1 MHRTWFAPTLPHRR
15 ARLRT
20 VVFTNDMPTLR
31 MLTNHDSVASSSSDI
46 EYAAT
51 RDFATQPQLMIP
63 QRSALAHVL
72 LCVSGSSTPWHLST
86 IAFLSRSLDCL
97 LASVSTTAR
106 YLGTALNIQFQIL
119 CSYSLLP
126 QHLSTTFHWAS
137 SLPCHDLTDTLQPN
151 APSDPS
157 ITPRHHRASPHAR
170 DAELR

>member
-1 MHRTWFAPTLPHRR
+1 MHRTRFAPTLPHRR

-51 RDFATQPQLMIP
+51 RDFATQPQLMIS

-97 LASVSTTAR
+97 QYWLHGEYHSPLLRNCTKYPVSNP
-106 YLGTALNIQFQIL
+106 LL
-119 CSYSLLP
+119 LLP
-126 QHLSTTFHWAS
+126 FAPALVDHFSLGFFPSLSRPHRHPPAKRTLGSQHHTATPSCIA
-137 SLPCHDLTDTLQPN
+137 PC
-151 APSDPS
+151 
-157 ITPRHHRASPHAR
+157 AR
-170 DAELR
+170 R